1 MTDDQLQQLTTA
13 ILEMKMNLERMA
25 EKQEEM
31 VDDVKQ
37 IKQAVYDPEQG
48 LYARIK
54 ALEQWKETTSKLM
67 WIVITTVVGLVTTTL
82 YGGFLS

>member
-31 VDDVKQ
+31 VDDVKH

-48 LYARIK
+48 LYARLK

-67 WIVITTVVGLVTTTL
+67 WIIITTMVGLLTTTL
-82 YGGFLS
+82 YGGILT

>member
-1 MTDDQLQQLTTA
+1 MTDEQLQKLTTA

-31 VDDVKQ
+31 VDDVKH

-54 ALEQWKETTSKLM
+54 TLEQWKETTSKVM
-67 WIVITTVVGLVTTTL
+67 WIIITTVVGLLTTTI
-82 YGGFLS
+82 YGGLLS